1 MLFLIALIIAVSFS
15 LLCAPALR
23 KKPLPFYI
31 AAALLSAAVVILAQY
46 RIENEIMQKYI
57 IAVFSKG
64 SVATAFWCVVMFAG
78 ALPQKSTF
86 RKRLMPSRGELSIF
100 SALLTLSH
108 IVTYA
113 VIYIKRLINPDFDP
127 QTDFIATCA
136 VVILLLCIMIPLT
149 VMSFKKVRSKMKPKT
164 WKNIQRTAYLF
175 FALIYVHVL
184 VLYLPRA
191 IRGTD
196 GYLLTVTVYTA
207 VWALYLVM
215 RLRKYFTE
223 RRNTGNT
230 AAVNTLS
237 VLGVAVPVIAV
248 FFTAGGLTEKD
259 DIPVAA
265 PVTPAVTNTTEVT
278 SSSRSE
284 TSASQTTTIPA
295 SSETTVAQ
303 TTVELMTTTV
313 SETVM
318 TVETTE
324 TAAEAAATT
333 APASETD
340 EVQRTAEDTT
350 AVQTTL
356 SAASAVTTTA
366 ATTTVTTAASTTTT
380 AITDTT
386 TVEETEPPASKIY
399 NDGTFTGKAYGYD
412 GYIYVTITVE
422 NDMITSISSICEEE
436 DISYW
441 LSCRDKVTAQIIDSQ
456 QTEVDAVSGATY
468 SSNAIMKAV
477 AAALETARK

>member
-1 MLFLIALIIAVSFS
+1 MLFLIALVIAVSFS

-31 AAALLSAAVVILAQY
+31 AAAVISAAVVIHAQY
-46 RIENEIMQKYI
+46 RIENEFVQKYI
-57 IAVFSKG
+57 LALFSKG
-64 SVATAFWCVVMFAG
+64 AVATAFWCVVMFVG
-78 ALPQKSTF
+78 ALPQKSAP

-127 QTDFIATCA
+127 QTDFIVTCA

-149 VMSFKKVRSKMKPKT
+149 VISFKKVRSKMKPKT
-164 WKNIQRTAYLF
+164 WKSIQRTAYLF

-223 RRNTGNT
+223 RRKSNNIAAANT
-230 AAVNTLS
+230 VS
-237 VLGVAVPVIAV
+237 FLGFAIPVITV
-248 FFTAGGLTEKD
+248 FFIAGGLSKQE
-259 DIPVAA
+259 DIPVG
-265 PVTPAVTNTTEVT
+265 TPAAAA
-278 SSSRSE
+278 E
-284 TSASQTTTIPA
+284 TSAAEVTT
-295 SSETTVAQ
+295 SSETETAVMQTTAVRTTTEASVEQ
-303 TTVELMTTTV
+303 TTVELTTTTV
-313 SETVM
+313 SETV
-318 TVETTE
+318 TNAEITE
-324 TAAEAAATT
+324 T
-333 APASETD
+333 ET
-340 EVQRTAEDTT
+340 E
-350 AVQTTL
+350 
-356 SAASAVTTTA
+356 A
-366 ATTTVTTAASTTTT
+366 ATTTVAVTETDDVPQTEAETTAEQTSASAATET
-380 AITDTT
+380 AVTT
-386 TVEETEPPASKIY
+386 TVAEETEPPAPKIY

-412 GYIYVTITVE
+412 GYIYVTIIVE
-422 NDMITSISSICEEE
+422 NDMITSISSTCEEE

-441 LSCRDKVTAQIIDSQ
+441 LSCREKVISQIIDSQ

-468 SSNAIMKAV
+468 SSDAIMKAV
-477 AAALETARK
+477 AAALESARM

>member
-1 MLFLIALIIAVSFS
+1 MRTCITE
-15 LLCAPALR
+15 
-23 KKPLPFYI
+23 KTLPFYI
-31 AAALLSAAVVILAQY
+31 AAALLSAAVVVLAQY
-46 RIENEIMQKYI
+46 RIENEIVQKYVL
-57 IAVFSKG
+57 ALFSKG
-64 SVATAFWCVVMFAG
+64 AVATAFWCVVMFVG
-78 ALPQKSTF
+78 ALPQKSAP

-113 VIYIKRLINPDFDP
+113 VIYIKRLLNPGFDP
-127 QTDFIATCA
+127 QIDFIVTCA

-191 IRGTD
+191 IHGTD

-223 RRNTGNT
+223 RRKSSNT
-230 AAVNTLS
+230 AAVNILS
-237 VLGVAVPVIAV
+237 VLGVAIPVITV
-248 FFTAGGLTEKD
+248 FFTAGGLPEQK
-259 DIPVAA
+259 DIPVEAPAA
-265 PVTPAVTNTTEVT
+265 ASGTSAPEVT
-278 SSSRSE
+278 TSSGSE
-284 TSASQTTTIPA
+284 TVASQTTTEFSA
-295 SSETTVAQ
+295 TQ
-303 TTVELMTTTV
+303 TTVELTTTTV
-313 SETVM
+313 SETVIA
-318 TVETTE
+318 VETTE
-324 TAAEAAATT
+324 TAIEATT
-333 APASETD
+333 TAAPVSETD
-340 EVQRTAEDTT
+340 EVQQTAEGTA
-350 AVQTTL
+350 AVQTT
-356 SAASAVTTTA
+356 SPAG
-366 ATTTVTTAASTTTT
+366 TTVTAVPAAAPTTTT
-380 AITDTT
+380 AITAATT
-386 TVEETEPPASKIY
+386 AEETEPSAPKIY

-422 NDMITSISSICEEE
+422 NDMITSISSTCEEE

-441 LSCRDKVTAQIIDSQ
+441 LSCREKVISKIIDSQ

-468 SSNAIMKAV
+468 SSDAIMKAV
-477 AAALETARK
+477 AAALETARM

>member
-1 MLFLIALIIAVSFS
+1 MLFLIALVIAVSFS

-23 KKPLPFYI
+23 KKPLPFYV
-31 AAALLSAAVVILAQY
+31 AAAVLSAAVVILAQY
-46 RIENEIMQKYI
+46 RIENELVQKYI
-57 IAVFSKG
+57 LALFSKG
-64 SVATAFWCVVMFAG
+64 AVATAFWCVVMFAG
-78 ALPQKSTF
+78 ALPQKSAM
-86 RKRLMPSRGELSIF
+86 RKRLIPSRGELSIF

-113 VIYIKRLINPDFDP
+113 VIYIKRLLNPDFDP
-127 QTDFIATCA
+127 QTDFILTCA

-149 VMSFKKVRSKMKPKT
+149 VMSFKKVRGKMKPKT

-175 FALIYVHVL
+175 FALIYIHVL

-191 IRGTD
+191 VRGSD
-196 GYLLTVTVYTA
+196 GYLLTVMTYTA

-223 RRNTGNT
+223 RRKSTNT

-237 VLGVAVPVIAV
+237 VLGFAVPVIAV
-248 FFTAGGLTEKD
+248 FFTAGGLPEQE

-265 PVTPAVTNTTEVT
+265 PVTAAVTSTSEV
-278 SSSRSE
+278 SSSPVTE
-284 TSASQTTTIPA
+284 TAASQTTTAEITAAPTSGTA
-295 SSETTVAQ
+295 
-303 TTVELMTTTV
+303 
-313 SETVM
+313 
-318 TVETTE
+318 E
-324 TAAEAAATT
+324 TAAITETVTEEAATT
-333 APASETD
+333 SVSADTEEEPQTE
-340 EVQRTAEDTT
+340 AETT
-350 AVQTTL
+350 ASQ
-356 SAASAVTTTA
+356 TTA
-366 ATTTVTTAASTTTT
+366 AEVTTTVTTTTAAATTPETTVTTTT
-380 AITDTT
+380 A
-386 TVEETEPPASKIY
+386 VETEPPAPTVY

-422 NDMITSISSICEEE
+422 NDMITSVSSTCEEE

-441 LSCRDKVTAQIIDSQ
+441 LSCREKVISQIIDSQ

>member
-1 MLFLIALIIAVSFS
+1 MLFLIALVIAVSFS

-31 AAALLSAAVVILAQY
+31 AAAVLSAAVVILAQY
-46 RIENEIMQKYI
+46 RIENELVQKYI
-57 IAVFSKG
+57 LALFSKG
-64 SVATAFWCVVMFAG
+64 AVATAFWCVVMFAG
-78 ALPQKSTF
+78 ALPQKSAL

-113 VIYIKRLINPDFDP
+113 VIYIKRLLNPDFDP

-149 VMSFKKVRSKMKPKT
+149 VMSIKKVRSRMKPKI
-164 WKNIQRTAYLF
+164 WKSIQRTAYLF
-175 FALIYVHVL
+175 FALIYIHVL

-191 IRGTD
+191 MRGTD

-223 RRNTGNT
+223 RKKSNNT

-237 VLGVAVPVIAV
+237 VLGFAVPIIAV
-248 FFTAGGLTEKD
+248 FLIAGGLPEQE
-259 DIPVAA
+259 DIPVED
-265 PVTPAVTNTTEVT
+265 PVTVGITSMSEINSFSEALTTT
-278 SSSRSE
+278 
-284 TSASQTTTIPA
+284 SQTTTADITTAATSETATNAEITEAATEDVTATSALTDTEVQPQIA
-295 SSETTVAQ
+295 SETTVSQ
-303 TTVELMTTTV
+303 TT
-313 SETVM
+313 
-318 TVETTE
+318 
-324 TAAEAAATT
+324 A
-333 APASETD
+333 
-340 EVQRTAEDTT
+340 
-350 AVQTTL
+350 
-356 SAASAVTTTA
+356 
-366 ATTTVTTAASTTTT
+366 TTVTTTTTN
-380 AITDTT
+380 A
-386 TVEETEPPASKIY
+386 EETEAPAPKIY
-399 NDGTFTGKAYGYD
+399 NDGIFNGKAYGYD

-422 NDMITSISSICEEE
+422 NDMITSVSSTCEEE

-441 LSCRDKVTAQIIDSQ
+441 MSCREKVISQIIDSQ